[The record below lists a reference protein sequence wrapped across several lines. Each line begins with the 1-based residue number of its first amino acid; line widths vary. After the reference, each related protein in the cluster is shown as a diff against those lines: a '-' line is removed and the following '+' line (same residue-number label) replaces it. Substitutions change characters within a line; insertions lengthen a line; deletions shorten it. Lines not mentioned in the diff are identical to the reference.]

1 MKHLKR
7 FNENF
12 NNQIN
17 KEEIINKVKFEFND
31 LEDAEDEVNYYVDL
45 LTDLYNN
52 GGQIYRLVFL
62 DNPDDLRDDDLGKH
76 WIMDTGVLDRFQE
89 GLLGTAEGETPYL
102 ITANIEPKQ
111 IDIEESLNSFIALP
125 LENEINLKYNPTDY
139 SITTW
144 S

>member
-12 NNQIN
+12 NNLID

-31 LEDAEDEVNYYVDL
+31 LEDAEDEVNYYVNL

-62 DNPDDLRDDDLGKH
+62 DNPDDLREDDLGKH
-76 WIMDTGVLDRFQE
+76 WIMDTGVLDSMRRF
-89 GLLGTAEGETPYL
+89 A
-102 ITANIEPKQ
+102 
-111 IDIEESLNSFIALP
+111 
-125 LENEINLKYNPTDY
+125 
-139 SITTW
+139 
-144 S
+144 

>member
-12 NNQIN
+12 NNEID

-31 LEDAEDEVNYYVDL
+31 IEDAEDEVNYYIDSL
-45 LTDLYNN
+45 IDLYNN
-52 GGQIYRLVFL
+52 GGKIYRLVFL
-62 DNPDDLRDDDLGKH
+62 DNIEDLRKDDLGKH
-76 WIMDTGVLDRFQE
+76 WVIDPGVFSRFEE
-89 GLLGTAEGETPYL
+89 GLVGTAEGETPYL

-111 IDIEESLNSFIALP
+111 IDIEESISSFIALP

-139 SITTW
+139 SLAIW